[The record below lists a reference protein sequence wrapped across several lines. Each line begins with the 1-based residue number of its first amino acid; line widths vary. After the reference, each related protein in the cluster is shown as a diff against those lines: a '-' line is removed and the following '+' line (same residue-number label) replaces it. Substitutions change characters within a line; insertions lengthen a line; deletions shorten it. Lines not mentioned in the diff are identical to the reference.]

1 MSQHGPRHLGHSKSW
16 IYAVGNEPP
25 AKADCKNEKGWQ
37 FLRCFIGAQGA
48 ASLSLEAGFQYTDTG
63 KLSLARVLSETNLSQ
78 LATGFRGLGQ
88 RRSYRKAP
96 KGAKPIAHI
105 YVVLMVS
112 LQRKVDLRN
121 KLWFSWEQS
130 RRRATGGVISHNL
143 QQHVSQYSKQEA
155 RQASSLQLWSCVAT
169 PNNKIFTEHSHASA
183 YGDLVWYA
191 WQDSKVHLLV
201 LAAGNGSGHWWSK
214 RRKHPATSLR
224 RVFILL

>member
-1 MSQHGPRHLGHSKSW
+1 MGIWKIHRKHCSGLLYSCCPCIPPRAFQCAICFVQIWRGSSKMSHHGPRHLGHSKSW

-25 AKADCKNEKGWQ
+25 AKGDCKSEKGWQ

-63 KLSLARVLSETNLSQ
+63 KLSLARVLSETKLSQ

-96 KGAKPIAHI
+96 KGAKQIAHI

-112 LQRKVDLRN
+112 LQRKVHLRN

-130 RRRATGGVISHNL
+130 RRRAAGGVISHNL
-143 QQHVSQYSKQEA
+143 KQHVSQYSKQVPDKPPA
-155 RQASSLQLWSCVAT
+155 CNYGAVWLPLTTRFSLSTVM
-169 PNNKIFTEHSHASA
+169 
-183 YGDLVWYA
+183 
-191 WQDSKVHLLV
+191 
-201 LAAGNGSGHWWSK
+201 
-214 RRKHPATSLR
+214 PAHM
-224 RVFILL
+224 VI